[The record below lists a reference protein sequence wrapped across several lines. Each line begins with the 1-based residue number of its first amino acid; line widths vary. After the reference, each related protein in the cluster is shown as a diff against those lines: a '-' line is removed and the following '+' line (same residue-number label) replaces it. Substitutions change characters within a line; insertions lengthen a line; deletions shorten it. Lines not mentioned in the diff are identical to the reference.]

1 MMRPVHVIAALAAG
15 VLLAGCGLF
24 SPPPE
29 PPKLLT
35 RAEADA
41 RTVVPFT
48 RGVRLDQAG
57 RIVDVTFDLPPA
69 VPPAIPSLK
78 IGFRLQAQDV
88 KPLLAEAERIRDV
101 GLPARVRLERL
112 DGDRVTPV
120 KLMTT
125 ARGGRSLEPLPAD
138 GYVDKLVQGKI
149 ESGMLMEAGL
159 YSPDAAYHML
169 QLADAGLLDPG
180 RYRLTVDLVE
190 DRPQFHD
197 LSAELIAGFQL
208 LGK

>member
-1 MMRPVHVIAALAAG
+1 MRAVRAVVASAALA
-15 VLLAGCGLF
+15 LLVGCGSA
-24 SPPPE
+24 SPPAE
-29 PPKLLT
+29 VPKLLT

-48 RGVRLDQAG
+48 RGVRLDKAG

-78 IGFRLQAQDV
+78 IGFRLQAQHV

-112 DGDRVTPV
+112 DGDRTTSVR
-120 KLMTT
+120 LMTT
-125 ARGGRSLEPLPAD
+125 APGGRSMEPLPAD
-138 GYVDKLVQGKI
+138 GHVGKLVQGKV
-149 ESGMLMEAGL
+149 ESGMLIEAGL
-159 YSPDAAYHML
+159 YSQDVSYHML

-180 RYRLTVDLVE
+180 RYHLTVDLLE
-190 DRPQFHD
+190 DRPQLND
-197 LSAELIAGFQL
+197 ISAELIVGFQL

>member
-1 MMRPVHVIAALAAG
+1 MRAVRAVVAFAALA
-15 VLLAGCGLF
+15 LLVGCGSA
-24 SPPPE
+24 SPPAE
-29 PPKLLT
+29 VPKLLT

-48 RGVRLDQAG
+48 RGVRLDKAG

-78 IGFRLQAQDV
+78 IGFRLQAQHV

-112 DGDRVTPV
+112 DGDRTTSVR
-120 KLMTT
+120 LMTT
-125 ARGGRSLEPLPAD
+125 APGGRSMEPLPAD
-138 GYVDKLVQGKI
+138 GHAGKLVQGKV
-149 ESGMLMEAGL
+149 ESGMLIEAGL
-159 YSPDAAYHML
+159 YSQDVSYHML

-180 RYRLTVDLVE
+180 RYHLTVDLLE
-190 DRPQFHD
+190 DRPQLND
-197 LSAELIAGFQL
+197 ISAEFIVGFQL